1 MRAENVVQ
9 NGCVVSE
16 IRVQT
21 DVQTDTQYVTVLPIE
36 DRAMAASRN
45 GLVIKRLER
54 PVQRFTRTQ
63 RSPTDAAQLNRKM
76 ETFLNL
82 RPREKEIAIRPM
94 VIFIHHE
101 R

>member
-9 NGCVVSE
+9 NGRVVSE

-36 DRAMAASRN
+36 DRAMTASRN

-54 PVQRFTRTQ
+54 PVQRFTRND
-63 RSPTDAAQLNRKM
+63 RRPTRLNS
-76 ETFLNL
+76 T
-82 RPREKEIAIRPM
+82 
-94 VIFIHHE
+94 E
-101 R
+101 RWKPF